1 MNIGIIGL
9 GLIGGTIAKSLN
21 KNHHINAY
29 DINKET
35 INYAINNKIIHKG
48 YNNLEEF
55 LKDNSLIY
63 LCLYPL
69 DIVHFIK
76 KYNAKINKNSLI
88 IEISGIKTNLVN
100 AIERIKNKNYDI
112 IFTHPIAGSEKIGI
126 RYADENIFKD
136 ANYII
141 TPIKTNIET
150 NIKLAKRLAKEMN
163 FKNISFLT
171 KEEHDKIIAYT
182 SQLTHILS
190 LSLVNSIDTNLK
202 LVNYIGDSY
211 KDLTRIAEINT
222 KLWPQL
228 FIDNKENLI
237 EKITKFEVELT
248 EFKNAL
254 KNEDDVALT
263 KLMEKSKS
271 IHNKA
276 MEETDNES

>member
-21 KNHHINAY
+21 KNHQINAY

-202 LVNYIGDSY
+202 LVKYIGDSY

-237 EKITKFEVELT
+237 EKITKFQVELT

-276 MEETDNES
+276 IEETDNES